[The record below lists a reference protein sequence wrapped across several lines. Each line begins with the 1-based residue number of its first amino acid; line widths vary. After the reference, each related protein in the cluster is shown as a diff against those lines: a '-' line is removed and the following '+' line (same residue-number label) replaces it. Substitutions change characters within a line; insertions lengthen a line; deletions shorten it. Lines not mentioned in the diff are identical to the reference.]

1 MAKISL
7 KDVTLNLPII
17 EISSIKKYVHNFLTK
32 KSKPTQKKELSF
44 FPALQDI
51 NLEILEGD
59 RIGLVGLNGAGKT
72 TLLRTL
78 AGIYPPSSG
87 SVFVEGKI
95 MNLLNI
101 TGGSHP
107 ELTGYENIRALLT
120 FKRVSGIEQ
129 KRLIPLI
136 AEFSEL
142 GEHLNKP
149 IKSYSSGMGM
159 RLCFAVA
166 TSVDS
171 EILLMDEWLSV
182 GDLPFL
188 NKAQEKIK
196 KLVNSSKI
204 VVVGSHNLELLEH
217 VTNKVIYIEN
227 GRIVDYD
234 TTSKVLSM
242 YRKKNG

>member
-1 MAKISL
+1 MAKISI
-7 KDVTLNLPII
+7 KDVSLNIPVTEII
-17 EISSIKKYVHNFLTK
+17 SIKRCIYSFFTK
-32 KSKPTQKKELSF
+32 KNASEHKKKAL
-44 FPALQDI
+44 FPALKDI
-51 NLEILEGD
+51 NLEIREGD
-59 RIGLVGLNGAGKT
+59 RVGLVGLNGSGKT

-78 AGIYPPSSG
+78 AGIYPPSFG
-87 SVFVEGKI
+87 SVHIEGKI

-107 ELTGYENIRALLT
+107 DLTGFENIKALLT
-120 FKRVSGIEQ
+120 FKKVHKAEQ

-136 AEFSEL
+136 AEFTEL

-149 IKSYSSGMGM
+149 IKNYSAGMGM

-166 TSVDS
+166 TSIDS

-188 NKAQEKIK
+188 NKAQDKIG

-204 VVVGSHNLELLEH
+204 VVFGSHNLELLEK
-217 VTNKVIYIEN
+217 VTNKTIYIKD
-227 GRIVDYD
+227 GSIVDYD
-234 TTSKVLSM
+234 ATPKVLSN
-242 YRKKNG
+242 YRKQNG